1 MRDIANIRK
10 EYQQAE
16 LNEALVGDDPIDFFA
31 KWFGEAQAADAD
43 EVNAMTLATVDG
55 NNHPHARIVLLKG
68 VDNQEF
74 VFYTNYLSDKGQEMA
89 ANPNVSLLFFWKEL
103 ERQVRIEGTVSKTAS
118 QISDEYFA
126 SRPDGSKLGAW
137 SSPQSRIIP
146 NRNILD
152 ENYLKYENRFSDQ
165 QIPRPEH
172 WGGYSVKPQR
182 MEFWQG
188 RSNRMHDRVV
198 FLLSDSGVWEKH
210 RLAP

>member
-1 MRDIANIRK
+1 M
-10 EYQQAE
+10 
-16 LNEALVGDDPIDFFA
+16 VGDDPIDFFA

-152 ENYLKYENRFSDQ
+152 VNYL
-165 QIPRPEH
+165 
-172 WGGYSVKPQR
+172 
-182 MEFWQG
+182 
-188 RSNRMHDRVV
+188 
-198 FLLSDSGVWEKH
+198 
-210 RLAP
+210 

>member
-1 MRDIANIRK
+1 M
-10 EYQQAE
+10 
-16 LNEALVGDDPIDFFA
+16 VGDDPIDFFA